1 MKTLA
6 LAAIAVVLA
15 GPVLADDHE
24 VSDEVSDEAKATI
37 AEMMTEMKCEV
48 DPDDIEMTDEG
59 GYDLDDVICQGQGQF
74 DIELDAEFQEVNRR
88 AE

>member
-15 GPVLADDHE
+15 GPVLADDH
-24 VSDEVSDEAKATI
+24 EVSDEAKATI